1 MEDLWHIVEF
11 SFGTCG
17 SFQGENQKMVG
28 YTSLKIIVGAAV
40 VGLGDVSTLVVVK
53 TLTVSR

>member
-1 MEDLWHIVEF
+1 
-11 SFGTCG
+11 
-17 SFQGENQKMVG
+17 MVG